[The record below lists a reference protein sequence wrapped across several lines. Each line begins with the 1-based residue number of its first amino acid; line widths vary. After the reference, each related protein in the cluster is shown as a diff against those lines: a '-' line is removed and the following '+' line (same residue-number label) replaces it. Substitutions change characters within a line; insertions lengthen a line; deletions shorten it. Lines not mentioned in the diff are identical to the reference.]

1 MISFESNQLTKMNH
15 ARARSQ
21 PLIQN
26 LSRYHGFRANAPR
39 LRVNLTIAVAL
50 LISLNFHDS
59 SYPERSSRHSGHSLG
74 ILCLL
79 KALRAKAVRLL
90 RLLPYCCSLQ
100 HLSAVLSS
108 VRVAIATQIR
118 VMCQAELPHNPSHP
132 CSESDLLNLVDSPS
146 PNSLDR
152 NFSALTSA
160 SMQTGFPLCRRKET
174 AAVPTNRHK
183 FDRSTIC
190 PAHSRK
196 EGARG
201 TFPQFNPYKLPLAG
215 SKPLIQ
221 CHSLAS
227 RADSDYIV
235 GLVYKVE
242 MHQRKGAKKAVLIY
256 GTGIRNRRNSNW
268 LNTIYFINPR

>member
-1 MISFESNQLTKMNH
+1 MISFESNQPTKMNH
-15 ARARSQ
+15 TRAKSQ
-21 PLIQN
+21 PHIQN
-26 LSRYHGFRANAPR
+26 LSRYHSFRANAPR

-50 LISLNFHDS
+50 LISLNLHDP

-152 NFSALTSA
+152 NFSALTS
-160 SMQTGFPLCRRKET
+160 
-174 AAVPTNRHK
+174 VPCK
-183 FDRSTIC
+183 QDS
-190 PAHSRK
+190 
-196 EGARG
+196 
-201 TFPQFNPYKLPLAG
+201 PYFGEK
-215 SKPLIQ
+215 KPLLSLLIGTNSIGPQ
-221 CHSLAS
+221 LALCKAEGRALEARFLSSTHISCHWLAQS
-227 RADSDYIV
+227 PSSNVIRLPPGPI
-235 GLVYKVE
+235 
-242 MHQRKGAKKAVLIY
+242 LI
-256 GTGIRNRRNSNW
+256 T
-268 LNTIYFINPR
+268 L